1 MNPRQRRGA
10 LLMVLAGIGAVVVFM
25 SIVGYVGSVRAEVG
39 EMTSALRLRQPVAAY
54 QSFGP
59 QSLERVQVPRRW
71 APTTMISDPSE
82 LQGKVAAADL
92 QAGAHLQ
99 RGMVVEAPALRPGE
113 REIAIMI
120 NAETGVA
127 GKVRPGMQVDIYAT
141 FQEQV
146 GQRQRSCAA
155 RVIRQAL
162 VLQVGRLQ
170 SQREGDGGQADI
182 SQVVPITFALSA
194 EDSLKLTY
202 AESYAGKVRLA
213 LIGQGDTGPD
223 KLPPVCD
230 TPLGR

>member
-1 MNPRQRRGA
+1 MNPRQRRGV
-10 LLMVLAGIGAVVVFM
+10 LLMVLAGLGAVVVFM

-39 EMTSALRLRQPVAAY
+39 EMTGVLRLRQPVAAY
-54 QSFGP
+54 EAFGP
-59 QSLERVQVPRRW
+59 HALERVEVPRRW
-71 APTTMISDPSE
+71 APATMISDPSE
-82 LQGKVAAADL
+82 LQGKVAATDL

-99 RGMVVEAPALRPGE
+99 RGMVVDAPALQPGQ

-120 NAETGVA
+120 DAETGVA
-127 GKVRPGMQVDIYAT
+127 GKVRPGMHVDIYAT
-141 FQEQV
+141 FTEQQQ
-146 GQRQRSCAA
+146 QRQRTCAA

-162 VLQVGRLQ
+162 VIQVGRLVA
-170 SQREGDGGQADI
+170 QRDGDDRAEV

-213 LIGQGDTGPD
+213 LIGQGDSGPV

-230 TPLGR
+230 TPLGQ